1 MSRVNPAGD
10 PCRQLADQITAR
22 RQAANDVQAARQVV
36 SFGEE
41 SLRRCPTSYAV
52 KSALAYAIYKAEIQ
66 LPRRANEVDIDKLT
80 AAVER
85 IRECMAHGP
94 YHPTSAFIPALAD
107 VVMALLRLRDTA
119 ARQAA
124 IRLVTSVDIDQVS
137 RVRNGN
143 FPSHAE
149 RFLGPA
155 AQALDANPQF
165 REELIAI
172 CRLALQPGVI
182 ADEADTGWIKFRLA
196 KAIEEHAPDEALALL
211 DGLTSDA
218 RRDGM
223 TTLYVRLLRQAGR
236 HEDALAA
243 ARSFARNLDFA
254 KLEFAHPVL
263 VDLMELLPGGPV
275 RTSLVVFLQHVGF
288 NKRARGIDPR
298 VVTAAKALGLPA
310 PAKLPDAKLVVMLS
324 DLKSEL

>member
-1 MSRVNPAGD
+1 MSRVNPVSD
-10 PCRQLADQITAR
+10 PCRQLADQIRAL
-22 RQAANDVQAARQVV
+22 RQAASDVQAARQVV
-36 SFGEE
+36 LFGEE

-66 LPRRANEVDIDKLT
+66 LPRRANEVDVDKLT
-80 AAVER
+80 TAVER

-107 VVMALLRLRDTA
+107 VVMALLRLRDPA

-137 RVRNGN
+137 QLRDGN

-155 AQALDANPQF
+155 AQALDANPQY

-172 CRLALQPGVI
+172 CRLALQPGVM

-196 KAIEEHAPDEALALL
+196 KAIEKHAPDEALALL
-211 DGLTSDA
+211 DGLSTDA
-218 RRDGM
+218 RKDGM
-223 TTLYVRLLRQAGR
+223 TTLYVRLLRKVGR
-236 HEDALAA
+236 HDDALAV
-243 ARSFARNLDFA
+243 ARSFVRNLDFGN
-254 KLEFAHPVL
+254 LEYAHPVM
-263 VDLMELLPGGPV
+263 VDLMELLADGPV
-275 RTSLVVFLQHVGF
+275 RTSLVVFLQHVGL

-298 VVTAAKALGLPA
+298 VAAAAKALGLAEPA
-310 PAKLPDAKLVVMLS
+310 TLPDAKLVVMLS
-324 DLKSEL
+324 DLKSDL

>member
-1 MSRVNPAGD
+1 MSRVNPASD
-10 PCRQLADQITAR
+10 PCRQLADQIWTRLKPAK
-22 RQAANDVQAARQVV
+22 NVQEARQVV

-66 LPRRANEVDIDKLT
+66 LPRRANEVDVDKLT

-107 VVMALLRLRDTA
+107 VVMALLRLRNPA
-119 ARQAA
+119 ARREAVH
-124 IRLVTSVDIDQVS
+124 LVRSVDVSQIS
-137 RVRNGN
+137 RVRSEKYK
-143 FPSHAE
+143 SHAE
-149 RFLGPA
+149 SFFA
-155 AQALDANPQF
+155 AASKALDGDSQY

-182 ADEADTGWIKFRLA
+182 AEEADTGWIKFRLA
-196 KAIEEHAPDEALALL
+196 RAIEEDAPDEALALL

-236 HEDALAA
+236 HEDALAM
-243 ARSFARNLDFA
+243 ARSFVRNLDFG
-254 KLEFAHPVL
+254 KLEFAHPVM
-263 VDLMELLPGGPV
+263 VDLMELLPDGPV
-275 RTSLVVFLQHVGF
+275 RTSLVVFLQHVGL
-288 NKRARGIDPR
+288 NKRARGIDPK
-298 VVTAAKALGLPA
+298 VVTAAKALGLPD
-310 PAKLPDAKLVVMLS
+310 PATQPDAKLVVMLS
-324 DLKSEL
+324 DLKSDL

>member
-1 MSRVNPAGD
+1 VSRVNPAGD
-10 PCRQLADQITAR
+10 PCRQLADQIWTRLRPAK
-22 RQAANDVQAARQVV
+22 NVQEARQVV
-36 SFGEE
+36 SFSEDA
-41 SLRRCPTSYAV
+41 LRECPNSYAV
-52 KSALAYAIYKAEIQ
+52 RGALAFAVFKAEIQ
-66 LPRRANEVDIDKLT
+66 LVNNEIGIDHKAII

-85 IRECMAHGP
+85 IRACMAHGP
-94 YHPTSAFIPALAD
+94 YHQSSAYVPALSAA
-107 VVMALLRLRDTA
+107 VRKLVDTGNPA
-119 ARQAA
+119 ARREAVL
-124 IRLVTSVDIDQVS
+124 LVRSVDVSQIS
-137 RVRNGN
+137 RVRSEKYE
-143 FPSHAE
+143 SHAE
-149 RFLGPA
+149 SYFA
-155 AQALDANPQF
+155 AASKALDGDSQY

-196 KAIEEHAPDEALALL
+196 KAIEEHSPDEALALL
-211 DGLTSDA
+211 DGLTPGA
-218 RRDGM
+218 RKDGM

-243 ARSFARNLDFA
+243 ARSFVRNLDFG

-263 VDLMELLPGGPV
+263 VDLMELLPDGPV

-288 NKRARGIDPR
+288 NKRARGIDPK

-324 DLKSEL
+324 DLKSDL

>member
-1 MSRVNPAGD
+1 VSRVNPASD
-10 PCRQLADQITAR
+10 PCRQLADQIKAR
-22 RQAANDVQAARQVV
+22 RQAANDVQEARQVV

-107 VVMALLRLRDTA
+107 VVMALLLLRDPA

-124 IRLVTSVDIDQVS
+124 IRLVTSVDIDEVS
-137 RVRNGN
+137 RVRDGN

-155 AQALDANPQF
+155 AQALDSNPQY

-211 DGLTSDA
+211 DGLTPDA
-218 RRDGM
+218 RKDGM

-243 ARSFARNLDFA
+243 ARSFVRNLDFG

-288 NKRARGIDPR
+288 NKRARGIEPR